1 MYLDRAKQLVEELG
15 YILPEHIRPCNEA
28 QVQWFERMVGVRFP
42 LAYREFLLWAGNG
55 LGDVMVGSE
64 FYFGQLVQ
72 YNYREYA
79 RDLLIEN
86 HLNHDAIDAHVIII
100 YSHQG
105 YQFSYIRADEGE
117 NPPVYSYD
125 EGRGGIKRHHDC
137 YTDMI
142 ENLIVDSAKF
152 AESLYFYKMSH
163 LYNHTQPASL
173 IRRVSLQQKFTQL
186 PEKLFEFVNLEH
198 LDVRYSGFE
207 SLSPQIATLIKLK
220 RLELQGN
227 HLSELPR
234 EVGALKNL
242 EILYVANNRL
252 TTIIRIIR
260 ELPNLQI
267 CYLEGNPIPATEI
280 EQIQR
285 EFPHL
290 KLRP

>member
-1 MYLDRAKQLVEELG
+1 MYLDRAKQLIQELG

-28 QVQWFERMVGVRFP
+28 QVVAMARKLGVTLP
-42 LAYREFLLWAGNG
+42 LAYQEFLLWAGLR

-64 FYFGQLVQ
+64 FYFSALML
-72 YNYREYA
+72 YDYKEFSRN
-79 RDLLIEN
+79 LLELN
-86 HLNHDAIDAHVIII
+86 HLDPSPLDEHAIII

-105 YQFSYIRADEGE
+105 YQFAYIRDDEGD
-117 NPPVYSYD
+117 NPPVYGYD
-125 EGRGGIKRHHDC
+125 EGQGGIERRHKC
-137 YTDMI
+137 YSDMI
-142 ENLIVDSAKF
+142 ENLIVDSAKY
-152 AESLYFYKMSH
+152 AALYLND

-173 IRRVSLQQKFTQL
+173 IRRVSLQQRFTQL

-198 LDVRYSGFE
+198 LDVRYSRFE
-207 SLSPQIATLIKLK
+207 SLSPKIATFSKLK

-234 EVGALKNL
+234 EVGELKNL

-252 TTIIRIIR
+252 TTIIHIIR
-260 ELPNLQI
+260 EIPNLQV
-267 CYLEGNPIPATEI
+267 CYLEGNPIPAAEI
-280 EQIQR
+280 EQIQH